1 MTTID
6 TLRIHSDYNV
16 VRSRSPLR
24 ISFCGGG
31 TDVPPYPEKFGGC
44 VLSCTIDKYA
54 YVSIR
59 PYSTREIHVISD
71 DRHLDVHFEPSGGR
85 SLEGRLD
92 IAQAIFR
99 RFASVGLECHLG
111 ADAAPGSG
119 LGSSSSMIVALIEA
133 LSRERGI
140 TLSKYH
146 KAELAF
152 EIERNDLGIV
162 GGMQDQY
169 AAAFGGFNFI
179 EFDSSGVHVTPLRCS
194 AELLSELHY
203 HLLLCYTGTT
213 RLSGNIL
220 AEQTA
225 NVVEQRGT
233 VMESLAG
240 IKHLTYALKRAL
252 LKGRLLEFGQ
262 LLDEAWRL
270 KRKLASAISNAQ
282 IEELY
287 ETAKGAGAI
296 GGKILGAGGGG
307 HLLLFA
313 PFNKRARVREA
324 LEAAGARIVDFQF
337 ECDGATSW
345 VTTEETWAP
354 ASDAREGECEEQL
367 VVPRAAHV

>member
-1 MTTID
+1 MLI
-6 TLRIHSDYNV
+6 RA
-16 VRSRSPLR
+16 RAPLR

-31 TDVPPYPEKFGGC
+31 TDVPPYPEQFGGC

-54 YVSIR
+54 YVSVR
-59 PYSTREIHVISD
+59 PYVNRTIHVISED
-71 DRHLDVHFEPSGGR
+71 QGLDVHFEPNGGDH
-85 SLEGRLD
+85 LEGRLD

-99 RFASVGLECHLG
+99 RFSSAGLECHIA
-111 ADAAPGSG
+111 ADAPPGSG

-133 LSRERGI
+133 LSRDQGV
-140 TLSKYH
+140 TLSKYQ

-152 EIERNDLGIV
+152 KIERTDLQIV

-179 EFDSSGVHVTPLRCS
+179 EFDSQGVHVTPLRCS
-194 AELLSELHY
+194 SDLLSELHY

-213 RLSGNIL
+213 RLSSNIL

-225 NVVEQRGT
+225 NVVEARSK
-233 VMESLAG
+233 VMDSLAG
-240 IKHLTYALKRAL
+240 LKDLTHSLKRAL
-252 LKGRLLEFGQ
+252 LKGHLLEFGR
-262 LLDEAWRL
+262 LLDDAWAL
-270 KRKLASAISNAQ
+270 KRNLASAITNSR

-287 ETAKGAGAI
+287 DLAKGAGAI

-313 PFNKRARVREA
+313 PFNRRSKVRQAMEG
-324 LEAAGARIVDFQF
+324 AGARVVDFQF
-337 ECDGATSW
+337 EDQGATSW

-354 ASDAREGECEEQL
+354 FMPRSVSGEAEL
-367 VVPRAAHV
+367 KPLRVPAHA

>member
-1 MTTID
+1 MKFIESFPIKT
-6 TLRIHSDYNV
+6 DYTV

-31 TDVPPYPEKFGGC
+31 TDVPPYPEQFGGC

-59 PYSTREIHVISD
+59 PYVNRQIHVISED
-71 DRHLDVHFEPSGGR
+71 QGLDVHFAPNGGEN
-85 SLEGRLD
+85 LEGRLD

-99 RFASVGLECHLG
+99 RFSTSGLEFHIT
-111 ADAAPGSG
+111 ADAPPGSG

-133 LSRERGI
+133 LSRENGI
-140 TLSKYH
+140 TLSKYQ

-152 EIERNDLGIV
+152 QIERNDLGIV

-179 EFDSSGVHVTPLRCS
+179 EFEKNGVYVTPLRCS
-194 AELLSELHY
+194 TELLSELHY
-203 HLLLCYTGTT
+203 HLLLVYTGNT
-213 RLSGNIL
+213 RLSSNIL

-225 NVVEQRGT
+225 NVLHQREK
-233 VMESLAG
+233 VMDSLAG
-240 IKHLTYALKRAL
+240 MKELTHSLKRAF
-252 LKGRLLEFGQ
+252 LKGRLLDFGQ
-262 LLDEAWRL
+262 FLDEAWTL
-270 KRKLASAISNAQ
+270 KRNLASAISNAH

-287 ETAKGAGAI
+287 DTAKSAGAI

-313 PFNKRARVREA
+313 PFNRRAKVRQA
-324 LEAAGARIVDFQF
+324 MEAAGARIVDFQF
-337 ECDGATSW
+337 EDQGATSW
-345 VTTEETWAP
+345 LTTEETWAP
-354 ASDAREGECEEQL
+354 AIPTSPPQLSGTERTLVQARS
-367 VVPRAAHV
+367 